1 MIGVMYWLSA
11 SVIRNNVISNQIATQ
26 SFIMKKKKE
35 RWLEKRRGNENGVL
49 LSKKV
54 DWWLLL
60 AFAMK

>member
-1 MIGVMYWLSA
+1 M
-11 SVIRNNVISNQIATQ
+11 IRNNVISNQIATQ